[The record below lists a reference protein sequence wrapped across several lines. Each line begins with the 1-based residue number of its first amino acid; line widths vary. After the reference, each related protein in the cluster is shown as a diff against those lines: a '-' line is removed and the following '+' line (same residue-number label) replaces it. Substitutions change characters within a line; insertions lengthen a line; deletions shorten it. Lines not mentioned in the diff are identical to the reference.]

1 MIRHWSIRHW
11 SIRLLISVPLIFV
24 YLVGVSPSGAGVITY
39 NTCIQDDS
47 SGYSIQINS
56 TTGDYKF
63 KRCSDG
69 FTLTGQ
75 GSITSHGSSFT
86 LQHYPSDRRVQA
98 GWMTGGAGSASLQ
111 MGGATIIS
119 ITDRSIANG
128 NCGS

>member
-1 MIRHWSIRHW
+1 MIRHW

-24 YLVGVSPSGAGVITY
+24 YLVSMSPSGAGAITY

-56 TTGDYKF
+56 TTGAYKF

-75 GSITSHGSSFT
+75 GSINSRGSTFT
-86 LQHYPSDRRVQA
+86 LQHNPSDRRVQA
-98 GWMTGGAGSASLQ
+98 SWSTGGTGTAALQ
-111 MGGATIIS
+111 MPPGTTIITILDHS
-119 ITDRSIANG
+119 LANN

>member
-1 MIRHWSIRHW
+1 MIRHW

-24 YLVGVSPSGAGVITY
+24 YLVSITSSGAGAISY

-47 SGYSIQINS
+47 TGYSLQINS

-63 KRCSDG
+63 KRCTDG

-75 GSITSHGSSFT
+75 GSITGRGGTFS
-86 LQHYPSDRRVQA
+86 LQQNGPDRRVQA
-98 GWMTGGAGSASLQ
+98 GWSTSTNTGTASLQ
-111 MGGATIIS
+111 LPPGATIITIS
-119 ITDRSIANG
+119 DHSLTNN

>member
-1 MIRHWSIRHW
+1 MTRHW

-24 YLVGVSPSGAGVITY
+24 YVVGVSPSGAGALTY

-47 SGYSIQINS
+47 NGYSLQINS

-75 GSITSHGSSFT
+75 GSIASRGSSFT
-86 LQHYPSDRRVQA
+86 LQQNGPDRRVQA

-111 MGGATIIS
+111 MGGTTIIT
-119 ITDRSIANG
+119 ITDHSIAN
-128 NCGS
+128 NSCGS